1 MPLEVEHRTQKAI
14 DGVHKRLDRHDT
26 RIQTVEQNMHN
37 LDKIV
42 TVAINKLDQMIALV
56 TSISTTIRNSVIGV
70 LIGAILWVLAQMGG
84 IV

>member
-14 DGVHKRLDRHDT
+14 DGVHMRLDRHDA

-42 TVAINKLDQMIALV
+42 TVAINKLDHMISLV

-70 LIGAILWVLAQMGG
+70 IVGAILWVIAQMGG